1 MSFSHK
7 FQVWLTGRDMVYY
20 IVGSLLLVATITDI
34 FWRRIPNVLVLIYF
48 VSGIFILHS
57 DFLIRFCISL
67 VIFSALYRLKFFGA
81 GDVKLFSL
89 IIGFLGVYEGINM
102 SVIALIFAGAGA
114 LVYLI
119 FSAQLVK
126 RFNMLVNYCIRVLA
140 CGHLEKYGEYGLRD
154 KHMMPMAPYF
164 LAGFIL
170 WRCFC

>member
-1 MSFSHK
+1 M
-7 FQVWLTGRDMVYY
+7 
-20 IVGSLLLVATITDI
+20 
-34 FWRRIPNVLVLIYF
+34 
-48 VSGIFILHS
+48 
-57 DFLIRFCISL
+57 
-67 VIFSALYRLKFFGA
+67 
-81 GDVKLFSL
+81 KLFSL
-89 IIGFLGVYEGINM
+89 IIGFLGVYDGINM

-140 CGHLEKYGEYGLRD
+140 CGRLEKYGEYGLRD

>member
-20 IVGSLLLVATITDI
+20 IVGSLLLV
-34 FWRRIPNVLVLIYF
+34 
-48 VSGIFILHS
+48 
-57 DFLIRFCISL
+57 IRFGISL
-67 VIFSALYRLKFFGA
+67 VIFSALYRLRFFGA

-140 CGHLEKYGEYGLRD
+140 CGRLEKYGEYGLRD